1 MLKKY
6 KSPLLLAL
14 GTILLVG
21 SGMAAYWLL
30 VQRTRVFGDT
40 ATHLVPQDALLTA
53 SIATDEAQWQQ
64 LQTYGTPETQAA
76 WQKQLQQWQDEMLAA
91 NGYDYERDI
100 QPWVGETVL
109 LAYTNSGAGRQS
121 APAIPFL
128 RQPDLLVVPIED
140 AARARQVLA
149 RANSQAGQWG
159 ERTYRGVR
167 IRETQNGESPNYSVA
182 VLGRFLVTTNNPKT
196 TEQVID
202 TYKGADSVATTP
214 GYGENLREISTAK
227 GFAQLY
233 LNVPAFAAA
242 AADRSTRSLSGET
255 VATEQPR
262 QGIAATVILESE
274 GMRLRGISWLK
285 SDRPA
290 LPTTDNLSDRFSQ
303 RLPAQTLLMLSGSNL
318 VQLWESYARGA
329 ESNPLTPI
337 APANLSAG
345 LQATLDLNVEED
357 LLPWMDG
364 EFALAL
370 IPASV
375 DALPSEEEE
384 EEQPSPILGAGIALL
399 VEASDRERAEAA
411 FAQLDAV
418 MASRYQFL
426 VEEAEQAGQ
435 TLVRWTSPLGGI
447 DATHG
452 WLEENVAFLTLGAPI
467 TAALL
472 PSPEASLDL
481 TPQFRQTVPRQPN
494 PHHGQFFL
502 DVERTLNSGKLNLS
516 QLPPEWTRLTQAMNA
531 IGFALGD
538 RDERTSHFE
547 LFIDFKTISPPN
559 PASEEP
565 PSPPAPSPAT
575 P

>member
-1 MLKKY
+1 
-6 KSPLLLAL
+6 
-14 GTILLVG
+14 
-21 SGMAAYWLL
+21 
-30 VQRTRVFGDT
+30 
-40 ATHLVPQDALLTA
+40 
-53 SIATDEAQWQQ
+53 
-64 LQTYGTPETQAA
+64 
-76 WQKQLQQWQDEMLAA
+76 
-91 NGYDYERDI
+91 
-100 QPWVGETVL
+100 
-109 LAYTNSGAGRQS
+109 
-121 APAIPFL
+121 
-128 RQPDLLVVPIED
+128 
-140 AARARQVLA
+140 
-149 RANSQAGQWG
+149 
-159 ERTYRGVR
+159 
-167 IRETQNGESPNYSVA
+167 
-182 VLGRFLVTTNNPKT
+182 
-196 TEQVID
+196 
-202 TYKGADSVATTP
+202 
-214 GYGENLREISTAK
+214 LREISTGK

-233 LNVPAFAAA
+233 LNIPAFAAA
-242 AADRSTRSLSGET
+242 AADRSTRSLSGDT
-255 VATEQPR
+255 VAAEQPR
-262 QGIAATVILESE
+262 QGVAATVVLEPE

-303 RLPAQTLLMLSGSNL
+303 RLPAQTLLMLSGSNFA
-318 VQLWESYARGA
+318 QLWESYARGA

-375 DALPSEEEE
+375 DALAL
-384 EEQPSPILGAGIALL
+384 EEQPSPILGAGVALFF
-399 VEASDRERAEAA
+399 EASDRDRAEAA

-452 WLEENVAFLTLGAPI
+452 WIEENVAFLTFGAPI
-467 TAALL
+467 SEALL
-472 PSPEASLDL
+472 PSPPTSLDR
-481 TPQFRQTVPRQPN
+481 TPQFQQVVPSQPN

-516 QLPPEWTRLTQAMNA
+516 QLPPDWTRLAQAMDA

-538 RDERTSHFE
+538 RDARTSQFE
-547 LFIDFKTISPPN
+547 LFVDFKAISTSS
-559 PASEEP
+559 PAREES
-565 PSPPAPSPAT
+565 PSPPTPSPAT